1 MAGEEVSIQTELKV
15 ARSFLAE
22 AEAKLHAKADVIFEL
37 ARRVYRDPVPFKKT
51 FAYGRFFGVPLTA
64 EREKPPLDVGT
75 KREYAEWLEEAAL
88 PVYQDL
94 VAAVERL
101 RRIVRRYRGAALIE
115 DGEPKYAAAGL
126 LGYGWL
132 LLGDY
137 YFYRCNW
144 TNAAKMYR
152 AAFKQEPTSQEL
164 LYRLGLTFI
173 NHGDPG
179 RAQNFLARAIEL
191 APASDVAVEA
201 HKQLER
207 MATLGEAKRVFRGS
221 PAVLKTLIGVT
232 IGALVVCLS
241 CICCGLLGGGWG
253 PMAGDAEAA
262 AIWTVVLIVAGGVLF
277 LIPAVATAIYYF
289 VKRR

>member
-1 MAGEEVSIQTELKV
+1 MVPQEVSIQTELKI

-37 ARRVYRDPVPFKKT
+37 ARRLYRDPVPVKKT
-51 FAYGRFFGVPLTA
+51 FEYGKFFGVPLTA

-75 KREYAEWLEEAAL
+75 RREYAAWLEGAAL

-101 RRIVRRYRGAALIE
+101 RRVTRQYRGAALIE
-115 DGEPKYAAAGL
+115 GGEPKYGAAGML
-126 LGYGWL
+126 SYGWL

-152 AAFKQEPTSQEL
+152 AAFKEAPTSQEL

-173 NHGDPG
+173 NHGDLG
-179 RAQNFLARAIEL
+179 RAHNFLERAIEL
-191 APASDVAVEA
+191 APGSDAAVEA

-207 MATLGEAKRVFRGS
+207 MATLAGRRKLFRGS

-232 IGALVVCLS
+232 VAALVVCLS
-241 CICCGLLGGGWG
+241 CICCGLLGGWG
-253 PMAGDAEAA
+253 AMAEDPDAA
-262 AIWTVVLIVAGGVLF
+262 AIWTIVLIVAGGVVF